1 MLQRWVRITLTCSV
15 IIALHSGLSM
25 NHALAEDFTSLFNGQ
40 DLQGWIP
47 LGPPEAFTVKD
58 GALYTTGARP
68 YPSWL
73 RSERTY
79 ENFVLRFGYRTEGW
93 YEGGVL
99 LHAPQ
104 EGPGSKLGFKIHLRH
119 DQKAYGLRSPGA
131 IYDVAA
137 PDQIANRPSGQWN
150 QCEIECNWPRLRV
163 TLNGKRIHDIA
174 MNREDALRD
183 RLRRGYIGIQ
193 NIGCRA
199 SFRDIQI
206 RVLPDQEQWT
216 SLFEAGM
223 EALRTQ
229 GHADWHIQNHTLT
242 GQGNDG
248 VAVTR
253 DVFSSPFE
261 LQVWVKTLVNG
272 NGGVIFNRGP
282 GGVEVQCFNAPDSTN
297 PTGSLYGIAPA
308 RRVLSRDQE
317 WFLLQVFN
325 RGPHARVLVNGEE
338 VAETHALKPPY
349 AGSIGFQ
356 QHTPGGTIH
365 YRGARIRS
373 LESTESSP
381 EK

>member
-1 MLQRWVRITLTCSV
+1 MYPWVRLSLV
-15 IIALHSGLSM
+15 YVVWVALQGVLSL
-25 NHALAEDFTSLFNGQ
+25 NTAAAEEFTSIFNGK

-47 LGPPEAFTVKD
+47 MGPSEAFTVKD
-58 GALYTTGARP
+58 HAIYTTGARP

-73 RSERTY
+73 RSEREY
-79 ENFVLRFGYRTEGW
+79 ENFVLRFEYKTEGW

-99 LHAPQ
+99 LHAPKN
-104 EGPGSKLGFKIHLRH
+104 GPGSKLGFKIHLRH

-131 IYDVAA
+131 IYDAAA
-137 PDQIANRPSGQWN
+137 PDRIANLPSGQWN
-150 QCEIECNWPRLRV
+150 RCEIECNWPCLRV
-163 TLNGKRIHDIA
+163 TLNGECIHEIA
-174 MNREDALRD
+174 MDIEDAFRD
-183 RLRRGYIGIQ
+183 RLRRGFIGIQ
-193 NIGCRA
+193 NLGCRA
-199 SFRDIQI
+199 SYRHVQI

-216 SLFEAGM
+216 SLFDAGL
-223 EALRTQ
+223 EGLHTQ
-229 GHADWHIQNHTLT
+229 GHSDWQMQNHTLT

-253 DVFSSPFE
+253 EVFSGPFE
-261 LQVWVKTLVNG
+261 LQVWVKTQVNG
-272 NGGVIFNRGP
+272 NGGVIFNGGP
-282 GGVEVQCFNAPDSTN
+282 GRVEVQCFNAPDSTN

-308 RRVLSRDQE
+308 RRVLSRDRE

-349 AGSIGFQ
+349 EGSIGFQ

-365 YRGARIRS
+365 YRGARIRN

-381 EK
+381 GK